1 MHIKISP
8 TVHFKGKRQA
18 SQQHVQHDLA
28 DKNIHKW
35 VKPKSNNG
43 RKYHKMLPNPLMY
56 FLLALDTYV
65 CICVFSFCSLFS
77 FLNSNRRREAWKEL
91 FKAG

>member
-8 TVHFKGKRQA
+8 TMHFKGNRQA
-18 SQQHVQHDLA
+18 SKQHVQHDLA

-35 VKPKSNNG
+35 VKPKNNNG

-56 FLLALDTYV
+56 FLLSLDIYVRVYTY
-65 CICVFSFCSLFS
+65 FLFVH
-77 FLNSNRRREAWKEL
+77 F
-91 FKAG
+91 F